1 MKISLFLFEFQA
13 SVFCSQAKRAR
24 NKSKYQNEA
33 DKLQQLLLESL
44 AKERVV
50 QQALGPS
57 TIALLTSPQKAKK
70 SNNDDDDNDMFKLPP
85 IQEVSADKSTDDDSM
100 TDLTESD
107 GSFDEKSRKQYSQ
120 NLQSIDVTSS
130 YFQSL
135 PPDIRHEILS
145 DLKETRKE
153 SSWGRL
159 HELPVESQSFSNF
172 QMKRLLKR
180 RRVQVELEGA
190 EKEMGGKGLS
200 LAELENLLSEKGV
213 VDPEIATNRIASN
226 EHVRFLYVRDV
237 KKALDRDD
245 KCQTMQS
252 SPSKIQ
258 KIEPIEIEPMT
269 VEDIALQK
277 AIQLS
282 LGCVDATTAFGND
295 GNAEV
300 KRSGESI
307 EMTSEQRKA
316 LGAAATSLARNYMI
330 EYGGVNDD
338 DITDLV
344 KLDENIHPWS
354 EFK

>member
-1 MKISLFLFEFQA
+1 MKIIAFYFP
-13 SVFCSQAKRAR
+13 QAKRAR

-57 TIALLTSPQKAKK
+57 TSALLSISPQKAKK
-70 SNNDDDDNDMFKLPP
+70 PNADDDDNDMFKLPP
-85 IQEVSADKSTDDDSM
+85 IQEAAAADKSLDDDSL

-120 NLQSIDVTSS
+120 NLRTIDVSSS

-145 DLKETRKE
+145 DLKEMRKE

-159 HELPVESQSFSNF
+159 HELPVESQSFSTF
-172 QMKRLLKR
+172 QMGRLLKR

-213 VDPEIATNRIASN
+213 VDPDLATNRIASN
-226 EHVRFLYVRDV
+226 EHVRFLHVRDV
-237 KKALDRDD
+237 KKAMDRDD
-245 KCQTMQS
+245 KRQPLKP
-252 SPSKIQ
+252 SPPKIA
-258 KIEPIEIEPMT
+258 KIEPIDIEPMSA
-269 VEDIALQK
+269 EDIALQK

-282 LGCVDATTAFGND
+282 LGCATVDIKDDEED
-295 GNAEV
+295 GGEGDANT
-300 KRSGESI
+300 SSESI
-307 EMTSEQRKA
+307 KMTTQQRKA
-316 LGAAATSLARNYMI
+316 LGSAATSLARNYMI
-330 EYGGVNDD
+330 EYGGMNDD

-344 KLDENIHPWS
+344 KLDESVHPLS